1 MHIFDA
7 TSLSPR
13 WHLIVIPHCA
23 DSRKEKKIMARK
35 KKKPQYE
42 RKRRR
47 LNITLSDHA
56 HDFLKNRVTNAS
68 RFIEHLIED
77 AEMGIAGAFA
87 TVSAIR
93 DAANRT
99 RTCDMLVNSQPL
111 YQLSYGGTRISA
123 L

>member
-1 MHIFDA
+1 
-7 TSLSPR
+7 
-13 WHLIVIPHCA
+13 
-23 DSRKEKKIMARK
+23 MARK

-87 TVSAIR
+87 TVSPIG